1 MFDNGRLL
9 LRKARKGKLHVSLI
23 IILYP
28 WLNFSTIERHN
39 WLKNY
44 ETLTELRIYRIIENL
59 SWTNFLNN

>member
-9 LRKARKGKLHVSLI
+9 LRKARNEKLNVSVI

-28 WLNFSTIERHN
+28 CLNFSTIERHN

-44 ETLTELRIYRIIENL
+44 KTSAELRRGSIGILKIYPGQI
-59 SWTNFLNN
+59 S